1 MTVTLE
7 FFQTY
12 HFVIGLLSA
21 YNSTFFR
28 YDNQT
33 VFFFHIKH
41 PFTIYIMV
49 LHF

>member
-28 YDNQT
+28 YVNQAM
-33 VFFFHIKH
+33 FFSTSNTHLQ
-41 PFTIYIMV
+41 FT
-49 LHF
+49 